1 MLGILRVQIDSSCS
15 RCQRPSSASKVVQ
28 GPTSP
33 TVVDRV
39 QMEGERSSRRHHR
52 RGRQVSEAKNG
63 QFSENVGRKSTSRA
77 SSSSETTSSL
87 PAARRSTNTRH
98 APADFF
104 QFHSPEVATTNAN
117 TETSWMNPWLAETE
131 GSKNGGLVRHKS
143 DLGQSNEVKADTV
156 ASRDTVSGSGSLRR
170 SGIQPPSAVHRRG
183 EAASSSYLSAVS
195 EPENNGEQNLR
206 ASSSTDNHSLARA
219 SRPQVTTQTTPVR
232 PHVLALSDHITCL
245 RQKNLRRRDDVIASG
260 DHVISNSAS
269 EHATDDKSVNGE
281 W

>member
-1 MLGILRVQIDSSCS
+1 
-15 RCQRPSSASKVVQ
+15 
-28 GPTSP
+28 
-33 TVVDRV
+33 
-39 QMEGERSSRRHHR
+39 MEGERSSRRHQR
-52 RGRQVSEAKNG
+52 RGRQVSEARNG
-63 QFSENVGRKSTSRA
+63 QFSEDVGRKSTSRA

-98 APADFF
+98 APDDFF
-104 QFHSPEVATTNAN
+104 QFHSPGVATTDAN
-117 TETSWMNPWLAETE
+117 TETSGMNPWLAETE

-143 DLGQSNEVKADTV
+143 DLGRSNEVKADTV
-156 ASRDTVSGSGSLRR
+156 ASRDTVSGFLRR

-183 EAASSSYLSAVS
+183 EAASSSHLSAVS
-195 EPENNGEQNLR
+195 EPENNGEHNLR
-206 ASSSTDNHSLARA
+206 ASSSTDDRSLARA

-245 RQKNLRRRDDVIASG
+245 RQKNLRRRDDVITSG

-269 EHATDDKSVNGE
+269 EHATDDESVNGE